1 MENDK
6 QWVRPNGSSYGG
18 DQQDLQD
25 REITLEEHKITQKKE
40 EQAAIKA
47 QYDKKKAEY
56 LALYQAAFLK
66 GDLKTA
72 EHWQQAYQKANEEF
86 IHAMRAL
93 NEIKEEES

>member
-6 QWVRPNGSSYGG
+6 QWVRPDGSSYGG
-18 DQQDLQD
+18 DQQATLD
-25 REITLEEHKITQKKE
+25 REITQKELKVLQKKE
-40 EQAAIKA
+40 EQLTLKA
-47 QYDKKKAEY
+47 QYDNKKAEY
-56 LALYQAAFLK
+56 LGLYQAAFLK

-72 EHWQQAYQKANEEF
+72 EHWQQAYQKANEKF